1 MVFVSHSLRYVEFD
15 QLWQSRLATGD
26 WRKLY
31 NDMSVCS
38 HLSTNA
44 QTLHTVPHKR
54 HCVPHEMCHTGRGP
68 SQLYTFHWERERA
81 RDRGRHCDPHVYIHI
96 HATHAGSMMHRG
108 LPTPL
113 YNVHVHVYP
122 CGIQPTTTCTC
133 TCKI

>member
-26 WRKLY
+26 WRKVY

-54 HCVPHEMCHTGRGP
+54 HCVPHEICHTGRGP
-68 SQLYTFHWERERA
+68 HNSIPSTE
-81 RDRGRHCDPHVYIHI
+81 RGREQGTGGDTVTLMYIYIYMLHMQ
-96 HATHAGSMMHRG
+96 G
-108 LPTPL
+108 P
-113 YNVHVHVYP
+113 
-122 CGIQPTTTCTC
+122 
-133 TCKI
+133 